1 MQIELKIKEILERLG
16 SVERKVEEICEFMNW
31 DKDKLTEAIIKHG
44 TSGDKQ
50 RGAIIEEFWAK
61 EVLESENRQSERRDK

>member
-1 MQIELKIKEILERLG
+1 MQIESKIKDILEKSEG
-16 SVERKVEEICEFMNW
+16 VERKVEEICKFMNW
-31 DKDKLTEAIIKHG
+31 GKEKLTEAIIKHG

-61 EVLESENRQSERRDK
+61 EVLENESR